1 MLFRVIIKKIWVS
14 KTPTAQSRSEEP
26 FQRIIILNIIIQIR
40 MLSALLRRLRS
51 SYGFTCKLCGEGA
64 NGNKYRKI
72 PQRHH
77 ADAIVCTRSLNG
89 ASCVPFCIATLGAW
103 TASGQLK
110 RRTDRVNSL
119 AAAAFS
125 ARTAHPPRGTNTAVG
140 PQTSCTERLVTN
152 WFGFIKEACAT
163 LLYTP

>member
-1 MLFRVIIKKIWVS
+1 
-14 KTPTAQSRSEEP
+14 
-26 FQRIIILNIIIQIR
+26 

-51 SYGFTCKLCGEGA
+51 SYGFNRKLCGEGA

-89 ASCVPFCIATLGAW
+89 ASCVQFCIVTLGAW
-103 TASGQLK
+103 AASGQLK
-110 RRTDRVNSL
+110 RRIDRVKSL

-125 ARTAHPPRGTNTAVG
+125 TRTAHPPRGTNTAVG
-140 PQTSCTERLVTN
+140 PQTSCTERLLTN
-152 WFGFIKEACAT
+152 WFGFIKKGMRHPS
-163 LLYTP
+163 LYAMTISRPGSLCQAQKHVMEISFFIN